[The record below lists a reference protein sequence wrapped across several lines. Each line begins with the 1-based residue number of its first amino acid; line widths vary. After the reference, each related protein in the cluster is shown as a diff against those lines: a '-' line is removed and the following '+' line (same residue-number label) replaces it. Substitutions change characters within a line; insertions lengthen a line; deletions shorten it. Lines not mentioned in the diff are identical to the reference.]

1 MAIKQL
7 GGVFG
12 RNPTFSMVDI
22 EGNGTAFN
30 SLDVTGNVEIDDGRL
45 RVLRTANTSYVQME
59 IDSTSAF
66 IQSTYSDGGTSDLRF
81 LHNSSEI
88 MRITGNGITF
98 NGDTAAANALDDYEE
113 GSYAPADNN
122 IGAYANG
129 FGRYVKVGNM
139 VNYSGQFD
147 VQANTNTNPADLYL
161 PFSFG
166 YFASAKAISSLLST
180 KTGNFFLKSSA
191 DASLMGIVD
200 EDENPQLLN
209 SLAGETFRFN
219 ITYLTV

>member
-1 MAIKQL
+1 MTIKHL
-7 GGVFG
+7 GGIFG

-22 EGNGTAFN
+22 EGDGTASN

-66 IQSTYSDGGTSDLRF
+66 IQSTYSSGGTSDLRF

-98 NGDTAAANALDDYEE
+98 NGDTAANNALDDYEE
-113 GSYAPADNN
+113 GSYAPVDNN
-122 IGAYANG
+122 LGAYDNG
-129 FGRYVKVGNM
+129 FGRYIKIGNM

-147 VQANTNTNPADLYL
+147 VQTNTNTNNADLYL

-166 YFASAKAISSLLST
+166 YFASAKAMGSMLST
-180 KTGNFFLKSSA
+180 KTGNFFLKSSN
-191 DASLMGIVD
+191 DAAQVGIVD
-200 EDENPQLLN
+200 EDETAQ
-209 SLAGETFRFN
+209 SLQSLSGETFRFN
-219 ITYLTV
+219 ITFFTA

>member
-22 EGNGTAFN
+22 EGDGTAFN

-139 VNYSGQFD
+139 VNYSGQ
-147 VQANTNTNPADLYL
+147 L
-161 PFSFG
+161 
-166 YFASAKAISSLLST
+166 
-180 KTGNFFLKSSA
+180 
-191 DASLMGIVD
+191 
-200 EDENPQLLN
+200 
-209 SLAGETFRFN
+209 TFRPTPIQTQQIYIYRLALGILLVPKQLAVYSVQRQVTFF
-219 ITYLTV
+219 

>member
-1 MAIKQL
+1 MTIKQL

-22 EGNGTAFN
+22 EGDGTAFN

-66 IQSTYSDGGTSDLRF
+66 IQSTYSSGGTSDLRF

-98 NGDTAAANALDDYEE
+98 NGDTAPANALDDYEE
-113 GSYAPADNN
+113 GSFAPLDNN
-122 IGAYANG
+122 IGAYDNG

-147 VQANTNTNPADLYL
+147 VQSNSSSSPADLYL
-161 PFSFG
+161 PFDYG
-166 YFASAKAISSLLST
+166 YFANASAMSSMLST
-180 KTGNFFLKSSA
+180 KTGNFFLKSSN
-191 DASLMGIVD
+191 DASQMGIVD
-200 EDENPQLLN
+200 EDENAQTLV
-209 SLAGETFRFN
+209 SLVGETFRFN
-219 ITYLTV
+219 ITYLTA